1 MFSDYCMNTRFAP
14 SPSGFLHLGHA
25 YAALVASAWGK
36 PMRLRIEDIDHVVS
50 RDHFVAAIYEDLDW
64 LGLEYHP
71 EVTFQQANIVR
82 YQQAL
87 QKLQALDVV
96 YPCFCSRTDIRRAQV
111 TRAPHESGTRYPETC
126 RVLSGQQRATL
137 QQEKPFAYRL
147 DATKAKALV
156 GQPSYRDYRFGQKI
170 ADLSALGDMVIAR
183 KDGLISYHLAVVCD
197 DAVEKIDLVT
207 RGEDLLEMTPLH
219 VVLQH
224 LLELPTPDYLHHHLI
239 KDAEGI
245 RLAKRADSQAIRA
258 YREQGFTPK
267 QLWDLCPK
275 PKIDFPAIL

>member
-1 MFSDYCMNTRFAP
+1 MFSDYRMNTRFAP
-14 SPSGFLHLGHA
+14 SPSGLLHLGHA
-25 YAALVASAWGK
+25 YAALVASAWGA
-36 PMRLRIEDIDHVVS
+36 PMHLRIEDIDYVVS
-50 RDHFVAAIYEDLDW
+50 RENFTTAIYEDLAW

-71 EVTFQQANIVR
+71 EVTFQQAKITR

-111 TRAPHESGTRYPETC
+111 TRAPHELGMRYPETC
-126 RVLSGQQRATL
+126 RAFSRQQRTTL

-147 DATKAKALV
+147 DATKAEALV
-156 GQPSYRDYRFGQKI
+156 GQPSYQDYRFGQQQ
-170 ADLSALGDMVIAR
+170 ADLSGLGDMVIAR

-197 DAVEKIDLVT
+197 DAAEKIDLVT
-207 RGEDLLEMTPLH
+207 RGEDLLEVTPLH

-224 LLELPTPDYLHHHLI
+224 LLKLPTPDYLHHHLI
-239 KDAEGI
+239 KDAAGV
-245 RLAKRADSQAIRA
+245 RLAKRMDSQAIRA
-258 YREQGFTPK
+258 YRDQGFSPE

-275 PKIDFPAIL
+275 PKEDFPPIL